1 MMTDLGQPKKGHF
14 IASGAPEIL
23 FSRGMGKCVEI
34 IELGIGHKG
43 TPFGIALQFVL
54 CIESLFN
61 TLNSHQKY
69 VVSIKFLCLIQ
80 ISIHLNLEIGLAVA
94 VSRTAC

>member
-1 MMTDLGQPKKGHF
+1 MQ
-14 IASGAPEIL
+14 I
-23 FSRGMGKCVEI
+23 GKCVEI

-54 CIESLFN
+54 CIESPFN
-61 TLNSHQKY
+61 TLTSHQKY
-69 VVSIKFLCLIQ
+69 VVSINFLCLIQ

-94 VSRTAC
+94 VSRTACWAESNFGLSKNHIL